1 MLRRFT
7 VTILL
12 LLLSSFTTANAADPE
27 AAKGDSKTL
36 GTVTEESALVPAVHV
51 NSNGIDSNYGGNNG
65 AVNRL
70 RAVQDSV
77 FLPPLDEKPQTA
89 DNDSTSST
97 PTTRTDRVGRTAR
110 PSDGAA
116 PKIFPRSTTDVKPAP
131 PKKLLPSVVTR
142 RSMSAADTTDADT
155 TVTDTTAADPPP
167 ADTAIADIPVPEAPK
182 IEAPSESLTIDV
194 SPALTATTIDAPATT
209 GVPTAP
215 LASRAMEKELVADN
229 SGFQI
234 GAASSPPTRPLANVD
249 APASM
254 PQPLQTP
261 ASATGSP
268 RATNPRATPRQPAA
282 QDDEENILLSNRSPV
297 LVVKTHG
304 QPTIKVGR
312 VATYYVSAANIGD
325 LAAEDVVVS
334 VNVPNWAEITRNQAT
349 SGMVRI
355 EPSESG
361 DNILKWSLSDL
372 KPKNQQRLR
381 IDLIPRSSQSI
392 DLGVTWN
399 FKSVSAL
406 AQIEV
411 QEPKLSLAVTG
422 PADILYG
429 ETKMYSISVS
439 NPGSGD
445 AENVVLT
452 LLPIQEGTGSAG
464 SRELGTIKA
473 GARRNIEVELTAR
486 QAGDLAVRATATGDG
501 GLQAEGQQQVRVR
514 RANLVVQAL
523 GPARKYA
530 GTEARYTIKI
540 SNTGDATAQNIV
552 AVAALPM
559 AAQYVKSSHAGTFD
573 NERAR
578 VRWSIGA
585 LRPGAFQ
592 LVEVTTKLTGSGANR
607 MDVRVAGA
615 QQLTAAGSVVT
626 EVESLADLRMSV
638 FDPAGVVALNT
649 EMTYEV
655 HIVNRGTKAAHN
667 VNVVGYFSEGIEPV
681 NVQGWRADVEV
692 GQVVLDT
699 IPRIS
704 PGQEMVI
711 KVIAKADRPGN
722 HVFRTELDSKD
733 PQTKLAIEEWTVFHQ
748 EEGRP
753 VTSDA
758 STQQADASPLGQNR

>member
-12 LLLSSFTTANAADPE
+12 LLFACFNAAHAADSE

-36 GTVTEESALVPAVHV
+36 GTDTGESTLAPAVHV

-65 AVNRL
+65 TVNRL
-70 RAVQDSV
+70 RSVQDSV
-77 FLPPLDEKPQTA
+77 FLPPLAEKPKSEEVKSPPAKSTP
-89 DNDSTSST
+89 STSRSANAAA
-97 PTTRTDRVGRTAR
+97 G
-110 PSDGAA
+110 SA
-116 PKIFPRSTTDVKPAP
+116 PKVFPRSTDAKPAP

-142 RSMSAADTTDADT
+142 RTTSADT
-155 TVTDTTAADPPP
+155 TV
-167 ADTAIADIPVPEAPK
+167 ADIPAPKAPK
-182 IEAPSESLTIDV
+182 IEAPPTSASIDV
-194 SPALTATTIDAPATT
+194 SPSLTINAPETKTATT
-209 GVPTAP
+209 VPTAP
-215 LASRAMEKELVADN
+215 MALRATERVADN
-229 SGFQI
+229 SGIQI
-234 GAASSPPTRPLANVD
+234 GAAASTPTRPLENVKAPPKVTAPRQ
-249 APASM
+249 APASTAT
-254 PQPLQTP
+254 TP
-261 ASATGSP
+261 SAI
-268 RATNPRATPRQPAA
+268 PRQPRV
-282 QDDEENILLSNRSPV
+282 QDDEGNILLSNRSPV

-334 VNVPNWAEITRNQAT
+334 VNVPSWAEITRNQAS

-355 EPSESG
+355 EPSETG
-361 DNILKWSLSDL
+361 DNVLKWALSDL
-372 KPKNQQRLR
+372 TPKNQQRLR
-381 IDLIPRSSQSI
+381 IDLIPRNSRSI
-392 DLGVTWN
+392 ELGVTWN

-429 ETKMYSISVS
+429 ETKMYNITVS

-445 AENVVLT
+445 ADNVVLT

-464 SRELGTIKA
+464 TRELGTLKA
-473 GARRNIEVELTAR
+473 GARRSIEVELTAR
-486 QAGDLAVRATATGDG
+486 QAGDLAVRASASGDG
-501 GLQAEGQQQVRVR
+501 GLQAEGKQEVRVR
-514 RANLVVQAL
+514 RANLVVQAM
-523 GPARKYA
+523 GPAKKYA
-530 GTEARYTIKI
+530 GTEARYTIKV

-573 NERAR
+573 KERAR

-592 LVEVTTKLTGSGANR
+592 LVEVTTKLTGSGSNR

-626 EVESLADLRMSV
+626 DVESLADLRMSV

-655 HIVNRGTKAAHN
+655 HIVNRGTKAAHD

-681 NVQGWRADVEV
+681 NVRGWRADVEV
-692 GQVVLDT
+692 GQVILDT

-733 PQTKLAIEEWTVFHQ
+733 PQTKLAIEEWTVFHR
-748 EEGRP
+748 EEGQAA
-753 VTSDA
+753 TSDG
-758 STQQADASPLGQNR
+758 SVKQADASPLGSNR